1 MYLDAFTLSALT
13 DELLDTIAGGR
24 IQDVLDVNETAIGLE
39 IYATRKRHYLY
50 LSADPNTPRIHLVE
64 ERLRRGLPK
73 PTPLGLL
80 LRRYA
85 EGGSI
90 SHVSQPAWERSL
102 QIDIEGSS
110 GVLTLVIEPMERR
123 ANLLLLQDG
132 IILECIRRVRA
143 DDKRTRVALP
153 GHPYDPPTPQSDKL
167 DPTQLTQDELAS
179 LLAGDTD
186 PKRKAHQVLTSKLLG
201 FSPLLAK
208 EVVYR
213 AAGTTDQRAM
223 DADASKLYAALQAV
237 VMPLAKRDW
246 QPGIVETE
254 AGVTAYSVYP
264 LQSLSGWRAVE
275 SVSAALAVFY
285 GAPVGEHAYDRA
297 KAPIREQLKEATAK
311 LNGRLVS
318 LRRSMTDDSER
329 QQLKQSGELILAYQY
344 ALEPEQTELRAQYDV
359 DKPELVIKLDPELS
373 ALENAHRYF
382 EKYNKAKRALDDVP
396 RLIDEN
402 EAELAFVQQLG
413 VDLDL
418 ASSYPDID
426 EVQQALQAKG
436 LWRGT
441 VKRVPG
447 GQKSAPLRVVTP
459 DGWVIWIGRNSRQ
472 NEQVTFDKGS
482 PGDTWLHVRD
492 VPGAHVIIKSDGR
505 PIPEA
510 IIERAAGYAAHYSSL
525 RHEAKAPVDVTLRV
539 HVRKIKGAAAGM
551 VTYRNEQTLMVTPR
565 GVTADE

>member
-39 IYATRKRHYLY
+39 IYAARKRHYLY
-50 LSADPNTPRIHLVE
+50 VSADPNTPRIHLVE

-85 EGGSI
+85 EGGTI
-90 SHVSQPAWERSL
+90 SHISQPPWERSL
-102 QIDIEGSS
+102 QIDMECSDGA
-110 GVLTLVIEPMERR
+110 LTLVIEPMERR

-143 DDKRTRVALP
+143 DDKRTRAALP
-153 GHPYDPPTPQSDKL
+153 GHPYQPPTPQTDKF
-167 DPTQLTQDELAS
+167 DPTQVTLDELTA
-179 LLAGDTD
+179 LLVGETD
-186 PKRKAHQVLTSKLLG
+186 PKRKTHQVLTGKLLG

-213 AAGTTDQRAM
+213 AVGSADQRAT
-223 DADASKLYAALQAV
+223 DADVSKLFAALRAV
-237 VMPLAKRDW
+237 IAPLAKRDW
-246 QPGIVETE
+246 QPGIVDDD
-254 AGVTAYSVYP
+254 GRITAYSVYP
-264 LQSLSGWRAVE
+264 LQSLAGWQGVA
-275 SVSAALAVFY
+275 SVSAALSAFY

-297 KAPIREQLKEATAK
+297 KEPIREQLAEATAK

-318 LRRSMTDDSER
+318 LRRSMTDDAER
-329 QQLKQSGELILAYQY
+329 EQLKQSGELILAYQY
-344 ALEPEQTELRAQYDV
+344 ALEAGQTELRAQYDA
-359 DKPELVIKLDPELS
+359 DQPELIIRLDPELT
-373 ALENAHRYF
+373 ALENAQRYF

-396 RLIDEN
+396 RLIEEN
-402 EAELAFVQQLG
+402 EADLAFVQQLG

-426 EVQQALQAKG
+426 EVQQTLQAKG
-436 LWRGT
+436 LWRG
-441 VKRVPG
+441 VAKRVPG

-482 PGDTWLHVRD
+482 PNDTWLHVRD

-510 IIERAAGYAAHYSSL
+510 IIERAAAYAAHYSSL
-525 RHEAKAPVDVTLRV
+525 RHETKAPVDVTLRV
-539 HVRKIKGAAAGM
+539 HVRKIKGAAVGM
-551 VTYRNEQTLMVTPR
+551 VTYRNERTIMVTPR
-565 GVTADE
+565 GVEET

>member
-24 IQDVLDVNETAIGLE
+24 IQDVLDVNETAVGLE
-39 IYATRKRHYLY
+39 IYAARKRHYLY
-50 LSADPNTPRIHLVE
+50 VSADPNTPRIHLVE

-80 LRRYA
+80 LRRHA

-90 SHVSQPAWERSL
+90 SHVSQPPWERSL

-110 GVLTLVIEPMERR
+110 GSLALVIEPMERR

-143 DDKRTRVALP
+143 DDRRSRAALP
-153 GHPYDPPTPQSDKL
+153 GHPYEPPTPQSDKL
-167 DPTQLTQDELAS
+167 DPTRLTQDELTAF
-179 LLAGDTD
+179 LAGETD
-186 PKRKAHQVLTSKLLG
+186 PKRKTHQILTGNLLG

-208 EVVYR
+208 EVAYR
-213 AAGTTDQRAM
+213 AAGTTDQRAT
-223 DADASKLYAALQAV
+223 DADAGKLYAALQTV
-237 VMPLAKRDW
+237 ITPLAKRDW
-246 QPGIVETE
+246 QPGVVE
-254 AGVTAYSVYP
+254 ADGVVTAYSVYP
-264 LQSLSGWRAVE
+264 LQSLEGWRATE
-275 SVSAALAVFY
+275 SVSAALAAFY

-297 KAPIREQLKEATAK
+297 KEPIREQLKEATAR

-329 QQLKQSGELILAYQY
+329 EQLKQSGELILAYQY
-344 ALEPEQTELRAQYDV
+344 ALEPGQTELRAQYDA
-359 DKPELVIKLDPELS
+359 DQPELVIRLDPELS
-373 ALENAHRYF
+373 ALENAQRYF

-396 RLIDEN
+396 RLIEEN

-441 VKRVPG
+441 AKRVPG
-447 GQKSAPLRVVTP
+447 GQRSAPLRVVTP

-482 PGDTWLHVRD
+482 PSDTWLHVRD

-505 PIPEA
+505 PIPDA
-510 IIERAAGYAAHYSSL
+510 IIERAAGYAAHFSSL

-539 HVRKIKGAAAGM
+539 HVRKIKGAAVGM
-551 VTYRNEQTLMVTPR
+551 VTYRNERTLMVTPR
-565 GVTADE
+565 GVAADE